1 MKQGEVMDPLEKV
14 KCENEMLIKQARW
27 FQSQR
32 GSDYSQVPNVV
43 FEVAEDEVAEDDGH
57 WNQGS

>member
-1 MKQGEVMDPLEKV
+1 MDPLEKV

-57 WNQGS
+57 WNQGG